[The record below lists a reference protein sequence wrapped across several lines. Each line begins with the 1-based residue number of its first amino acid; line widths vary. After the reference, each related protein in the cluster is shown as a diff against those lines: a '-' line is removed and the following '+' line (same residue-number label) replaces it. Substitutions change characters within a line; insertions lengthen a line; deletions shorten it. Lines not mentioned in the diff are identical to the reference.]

1 MLFFTVEEKCYK
13 LTSCD
18 GKVKKETVDELCSS
32 QDEADTKMFL
42 CAKFASDLGYS
53 EICFHT
59 VDTDVFVLAVYFQ
72 MRITSARFF
81 IVLRASGRKKVLVI
95 SDSTLP
101 KEMAEA
107 LPGWHALTGCDSTS
121 AFHGKGKSKAFALAL
136 KDPAYLNVL
145 KALGEDTTV
154 STSVERMSEILKLL
168 CQNCME

>member
-1 MLFFTVEEKCYK
+1 MLFFTVEKECYK

-18 GKVKKETVDELCSS
+18 GKVKKETVGELCSS
-32 QDEADTKMFL
+32 QEEADTKMFL

-59 VDTDVFVLAVYFQ
+59 VDTDVFVLAMYFQ

-81 IVLRASGRKKVLVI
+81 IVLRTGGRKKVLVI

-145 KALGEDTTV
+145 KALGEDITV
-154 STSVERMSEILKLL
+154 STVSTVL
-168 CQNCME
+168 CQNCMQ